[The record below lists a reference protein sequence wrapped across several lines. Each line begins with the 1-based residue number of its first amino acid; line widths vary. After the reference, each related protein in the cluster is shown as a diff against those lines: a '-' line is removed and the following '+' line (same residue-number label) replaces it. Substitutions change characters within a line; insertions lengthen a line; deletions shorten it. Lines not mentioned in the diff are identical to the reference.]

1 MTTSLTVAL
10 NVALDVAIVVG
21 ILSVLRWGMR
31 VQIRDMK
38 AMELAERRLGG
49 DPRRT
54 ARPVRTHAEQRHE
67 QRREQ
72 GGPLTA

>member
-10 NVALDVAIVVG
+10 DVVLDTAIVVG

-31 VQIRDMK
+31 AQIRDMK

-49 DPRRT
+49 DGRQT

-67 QRREQ
+67 QRRES
-72 GGPLTA
+72 GPLTA